1 VVAAT
6 REGFPVLDGLA
17 SFLRGVRHLLDHRD
31 FAARAREAPPAIPGA
46 TLARMRARLADRR
59 RFDENDALTLL
70 GDAGLPVNIGRVV
83 DSEAAALA
91 AARELGFPVVLK
103 TAKRGVDH
111 KSELKGI
118 HLGLGDQA
126 AVAEG
131 YRDLAR
137 RIDPRVL
144 VAPMVGAHG
153 VEMLLGMVNDA
164 QFGPVVLVGA
174 GGVHV
179 EALADAVYAIPPFGA
194 ADAERLVAR
203 LRIAPLLASRRH
215 PRPLAVAEFCR
226 VAERFSALVAE
237 LGNEISEIDLNPVIV
252 HADGCAI
259 VDALVVPRPALHVV
273 NEPKRQAL

>member
-1 VVAAT
+1 
-6 REGFPVLDGLA
+6 
-17 SFLRGVRHLLDHRD
+17 
-31 FAARAREAPPAIPGA
+31 
-46 TLARMRARLADRR
+46 
-59 RFDENDALTLL
+59 
-70 GDAGLPVNIGRVV
+70 
-83 DSEAAALA
+83 
-91 AARELGFPVVLK
+91 VLK

-126 AVAEG
+126 AVGEG

-144 VAPMVGAHG
+144 VAPMVAAHG
-153 VEMLLGMVNDA
+153 VEMLLGMVHDA

-174 GGVHV
+174 GGVYV
-179 EALADAVYAIPPFGA
+179 EALADAVYAIPPFSA